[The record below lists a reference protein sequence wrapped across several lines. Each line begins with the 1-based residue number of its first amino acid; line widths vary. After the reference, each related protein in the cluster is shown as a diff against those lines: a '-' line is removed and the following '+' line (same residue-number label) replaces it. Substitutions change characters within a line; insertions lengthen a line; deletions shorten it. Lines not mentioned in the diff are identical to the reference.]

1 MSAPQTPRVMLI
13 EDNPDHA
20 FYIEKG
26 LSRRGFV
33 IEWFSEGT
41 SALARARENPPDV
54 ILLDV
59 MLPGMHGLEILREL
73 KHDEHT
79 LAVPV
84 IVVTAY
90 ATLQLHREKE
100 MALAYGAA
108 DFFKKP
114 FKVDELAAVLRKVL
128 GLS

>member
-1 MSAPQTPRVMLI
+1 MTEPHAPRIMLI

-26 LSRRGFV
+26 LSRRGFE
-33 IEWFSEGT
+33 IEWFSEGA
-41 SALARARENPPDV
+41 SALARAREKPPDA

-73 KHDEHT
+73 KGDGRT

-100 MALAYGAA
+100 MALVYGAA

-114 FKVDELAAVLRKVL
+114 FKVDELATVLRKIL
-128 GLS
+128 KLI